1 MSAYKG
7 NDHDG
12 EHTRQRMPSRLL
24 GIPDVEID
32 SDKGALVFESSSD
45 QMVSYSIRS
54 MSNEVVLDGELFFGK
69 GAKVSVSTENLS
81 WGEEYCLFLY
91 IGNLVYV
98 GVFSLY

>member
-1 MSAYKG
+1 
-7 NDHDG
+7 
-12 EHTRQRMPSRLL
+12 
-24 GIPDVEID
+24 
-32 SDKGALVFESSSD
+32 
-45 QMVSYSIRS
+45 